1 MIEIRSDND
10 VEIGL
15 NIKLFRNHCEQYGA
29 KSAGLALLPREWTPA
44 YVSVSTCLHKAWQGD
59 RAALS
64 QIIDLR
70 PELEAWMQSVRSGP
84 CDGFIVRSSGL
95 DELMADRGKLLSV
108 QVPANADF
116 NCVHS
121 AAVEIFEHAKDRG
134 GAQSI
139 AIVVQIYLIPD
150 GAGHLSNEVRLSPTR
165 NQWIYEVDVP
175 TWLAPKGLNSK
186 FAPRPD
192 PTMALRVQGSL
203 PHATMRSVGLWI
215 NDTVGPRAHIEWFVS
230 RKNFWVAQIDLEWPE
245 LDEGINPLDSSE
257 SSAAHQPVPAAAKVF
272 RAHQIGV
279 STPWK
284 KLKNLEEFDFT
295 ENNSPCLYLATAA
308 DVHNSICAEDTALA
322 EEINLLTASRAVIR
336 MEVHS
341 SRVKPF
347 NLPRTDTVDG
357 YAAVKW
363 LREQIEEYRPLV
375 DKDEEI
381 AFILHAF
388 LPAKAGVWAYA
399 DPGQPIAFVDALWGL
414 PDGLQVLPHD
424 AYQVDVRQKKVS
436 AQKIRFKPRFLME
449 TSDGTWKYVDVLR
462 AKSRSSTLSDK
473 DAIEIGVR
481 TAAIAEKL
489 QQRAQIMWFSGVE
502 PQYGV
507 GRNLPWFRARE
518 MVDPAPRQSAKFP
531 SFRIS
536 KHRDLDSV
544 PLTPVALLLDPEA
557 ELIRDDTFLDAVI
570 AKAMERR
577 LPVEIQG
584 STLSHTYYRLFSA
597 GVAVNPPKFGDYSRS
612 RKRRVFVKL
621 VRDKIPDQ
629 IKKGGEIV
637 IEARLPK
644 SDISFALLGKL
655 IEEIR
660 EFQIAKN
667 SSEAIEEMADIV
679 EVLRAI
685 STEFEL
691 GWDDIEAS
699 RIEKRKI
706 RGGFDERRVL
716 LETSLSKPDLQEE
729 QLREISLQD
738 FEQPHT
744 VGECGL
750 LFPYS
755 ALFSKVA
762 QGRLDLN
769 EYTLEIS
776 VRLAP
781 QGVIVSV
788 EQRRRSL
795 SRETQL
801 ELF

>member
-1 MIEIRSDND
+1 
-10 VEIGL
+10 
-15 NIKLFRNHCEQYGA
+15 
-29 KSAGLALLPREWTPA
+29 
-44 YVSVSTCLHKAWQGD
+44 
-59 RAALS
+59 
-64 QIIDLR
+64 
-70 PELEAWMQSVRSGP
+70 
-84 CDGFIVRSSGL
+84 
-95 DELMADRGKLLSV
+95 
-108 QVPANADF
+108 
-116 NCVHS
+116 
-121 AAVEIFEHAKDRG
+121 
-134 GAQSI
+134 
-139 AIVVQIYLIPD
+139 
-150 GAGHLSNEVRLSPTR
+150 
-165 NQWIYEVDVP
+165 
-175 TWLAPKGLNSK
+175 
-186 FAPRPD
+186 
-192 PTMALRVQGSL
+192 
-203 PHATMRSVGLWI
+203 MRSVGLWI
-215 NDTVGPRAHIEWFVS
+215 NETVGPRAHIEWFVS

-257 SSAAHQPVPAAAKVF
+257 SSTEHRPTPAAARVF
-272 RAHQIGV
+272 SAHQIGV

-284 KLKNLEEFDFT
+284 KLKNLEEFDFA
-295 ENNSPCLYLATAA
+295 ENNSPRLYLATARE
-308 DVHNSICAEDTALA
+308 VQNSVGVGDTALA
-322 EEINLLTASRAVIR
+322 DEINLLTAGRAVIR

-363 LREQIEEYRPLV
+363 LKERIEEYRPLV
-375 DKDEEI
+375 DNDEEI

-436 AQKIRFKPRFLME
+436 AQKIRFKPRFLTE
-449 TSDGTWKYVDVLR
+449 TSDGTWKYVNVLR

-502 PQYGV
+502 PQYSV

-518 MVDPAPRQSAKFP
+518 TVDPAPRQSAKFP

-536 KHRDLDSV
+536 RHRDLDSV

-570 AKAMERR
+570 AKALERR

-621 VRDKIPDQ
+621 VRDKIPEQ

-637 IEARLPK
+637 VEARLPK

-667 SSEAIEEMADIV
+667 SPEAIEEMADIV

-685 STEFEL
+685 STEFEI

-699 RIEKRKI
+699 RIRKRKM

-744 VGECGL
+744 IGERGL

-769 EYTLEIS
+769 EDTLEVS

-781 QGVIVSV
+781 QGIVVNV